1 MRAVHDAAMNSRS
14 SSLKTMIMAAFLG
27 GLVVAVLGFGAVS
40 AGLVGKNETTTK
52 TIATA
57 SPVSNASSDGDQG
70 LVNQIYERDS
80 AGVGF
85 ITASGVS
92 EGGSQ
97 FDPYGQSQ
105 QGTATGSGFLIDK
118 EGHMVTNNHVV
129 SGSDSITVTLG
140 DSDTTYD
147 AEVIGTD
154 ESSDLALLKV
164 DAPADVM
171 QPLSIGD
178 SDKMKVGDPV
188 VAIGNPF
195 GLDRTVTT
203 GIVSALQREIQSTN
217 GFSISNVIQTDA
229 SINPGNSGG
238 PLINADGEVI
248 GVNSQIATGGSSNGS
263 VGIGFAI
270 PANTVTSVVDQL
282 KEDGTVEHA
291 FLGISGA
298 PLSPQISD
306 ALNLDMDAGILVQE
320 VTSGSGADKAGL
332 KGGNE
337 AVTVEGAK
345 VLTGGDII
353 TSVNGDEVTS
363 MDEVVALIN
372 AAKVGDKVDLT
383 VDRDGNSQD
392 LTVTLGARPADSSSD
407 SSPPDSGSRQQPEPQ
422 LPPGFGQ

>member
-1 MRAVHDAAMNSRS
+1 
-14 SSLKTMIMAAFLG
+14 MITAAFLG
-27 GLVVAVLGFGAVS
+27 GLIVAVLGFGAVS
-40 AGLVGKNETTTK
+40 TGLVGKTETTTN
-52 TIATA
+52 TIAAAT
-57 SPVSNASSDGDQG
+57 PISSDSGESDQG
-70 LVNQIYERDS
+70 LVNQIYERDG

-92 EGGSQ
+92 GESSE

-105 QGTATGSGFLIDK
+105 EGTATGSGFLIDT

-129 SGSDSITVTLG
+129 SGSDNITVTLG
-140 DSDTTYD
+140 DSDASYD
-147 AEVIGTD
+147 AEVLGSD

-164 DAPADVM
+164 DAPEDAM
-171 QPLSIGD
+171 HPLSIGD
-178 SDKMKVGDPV
+178 SDDMKVGDPV

-248 GVNSQIATGGSSNGS
+248 GVNSQIATGGSGNGS

-282 KEDGTVEHA
+282 KEDGTVEYA

-298 PLSPQISD
+298 PLSSQISE
-306 ALNLDMDAGILVQE
+306 ALNLDLDSGILIQE
-320 VTSGSGADKAGL
+320 VTDGSGAEKAGL

-337 AVTVEGAK
+337 AVTVQGTQ
-345 VLTGGDII
+345 VITGGDII
-353 TSVNGDEVTS
+353 TSVNGEEVTS
-363 MDEVVALIN
+363 MEDVIGLVN
-372 AAKVGDKVDLT
+372 DSKVGDKLDLT
-383 VDRDGNSQD
+383 IDRDGESKD
-392 LTVTLGARPADSSSD
+392 VTVTLGSRPEDSSS
-407 SSPPDSGSRQQPEPQ
+407 SGSQQDQQDQQELPQEQQQ